1 MDALGR
7 ISLKNTRKD
16 IIMVFVR
23 LYDDLWHAVTNER
36 AFSVG
41 TATDLLVWLSTTKE
55 MFVRLDFFLS
65 RKMTWGL
72 SGLII
77 ISIFR
82 DQSITMLLSDS
93 DVWINFKIVSPQAD
107 RVLSS
112 EKLFT
117 EAISMK
123 KNKSLIERLNKMG
136 LSI

>member
-23 LYDDLWHAVTNER
+23 LYDDLWHAVTNDR

-55 MFVRLDFFLS
+55 MFVRLEFFLS

-77 ISIFR
+77 ISVFR

>member
-1 MDALGR
+1 
-7 ISLKNTRKD
+7 
-16 IIMVFVR
+16 
-23 LYDDLWHAVTNER
+23 
-36 AFSVG
+36 
-41 TATDLLVWLSTTKE
+41 
-55 MFVRLDFFLS
+55 MFARLDFFLS

-77 ISIFR
+77 ISVFR

-112 EKLFT
+112 EKLLT

-123 KNKSLIERLNKMG
+123 KNKSLIERLNKLG
-136 LSI
+136 LSIELVGKSKIISL

>member
-55 MFVRLDFFLS
+55 MFVRLEFFLS

-77 ISIFR
+77 ISVFR

>member
-1 MDALGR
+1 
-7 ISLKNTRKD
+7 
-16 IIMVFVR
+16 
-23 LYDDLWHAVTNER
+23 
-36 AFSVG
+36 
-41 TATDLLVWLSTTKE
+41 
-55 MFVRLDFFLS
+55 MFVRLEFFLS

-77 ISIFR
+77 ISVFR

>member
-1 MDALGR
+1 
-7 ISLKNTRKD
+7 
-16 IIMVFVR
+16 
-23 LYDDLWHAVTNER
+23 
-36 AFSVG
+36 
-41 TATDLLVWLSTTKE
+41 

-77 ISIFR
+77 ISVFR

-112 EKLFT
+112 EKLLT

-123 KNKSLIERLNKMG
+123 KNKSLIERLNKLG

>member
-23 LYDDLWHAVTNER
+23 LYDDIWHAVTNER

-77 ISIFR
+77 ISVFR

-117 EAISMK
+117 EAISKK

>member
-77 ISIFR
+77 ISVFR

>member
-1 MDALGR
+1 MDALSR

-77 ISIFR
+77 ISVFR

>member
-77 ISIFR
+77 ISVFR

-117 EAISMK
+117 EAISKK

>member
-1 MDALGR
+1 
-7 ISLKNTRKD
+7 
-16 IIMVFVR
+16 
-23 LYDDLWHAVTNER
+23 
-36 AFSVG
+36 
-41 TATDLLVWLSTTKE
+41 
-55 MFVRLDFFLS
+55 MFARLDFFLS

-77 ISIFR
+77 ISVFR

-112 EKLFT
+112 EKLLT

-123 KNKSLIERLNKMG
+123 KNKSLIERLNKLG

>member
-77 ISIFR
+77 ISVSR

-117 EAISMK
+117 EAISKK